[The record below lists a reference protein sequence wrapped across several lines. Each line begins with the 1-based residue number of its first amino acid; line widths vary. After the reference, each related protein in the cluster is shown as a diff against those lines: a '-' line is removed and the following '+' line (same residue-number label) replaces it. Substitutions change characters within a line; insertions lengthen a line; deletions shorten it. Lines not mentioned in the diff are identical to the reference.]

1 MKKIETLLNIDTN
14 AKFDTPKKLNRS
26 SKLIAAETVEQLE
39 DGIFTTE
46 MIKELARQY
55 PVYRYRT
62 CITVHGQWPEIE
74 RTRIGG
80 YKNVHQNQNG
90 SVEIYYSAID
100 KEKINRIREGL
111 EGTGTAWRIK
121 KLQKQWDQ
129 TFKAKMDPYRCG
141 SFKDW
146 DEGGY
151 FTRPVYLYNGKY
163 YGSY

>member
-1 MKKIETLLNIDTN
+1 MLPERGTTKENPLPRIDLVNIVWPN
-14 AKFDTPKKLNRS
+14 CPLYPQIKRGLRRKNP
-26 SKLIAAETVEQLE
+26 AE
-39 DGIFTTE
+39 
-46 MIKELARQY
+46 Y
-55 PVYRYRT
+55 
-62 CITVHGQWPEIE
+62 
-74 RTRIGG
+74 
-80 YKNVHQNQNG
+80 
-90 SVEIYYSAID
+90 
-100 KEKINRIREGL
+100 
-111 EGTGTAWRIK
+111 WRIK